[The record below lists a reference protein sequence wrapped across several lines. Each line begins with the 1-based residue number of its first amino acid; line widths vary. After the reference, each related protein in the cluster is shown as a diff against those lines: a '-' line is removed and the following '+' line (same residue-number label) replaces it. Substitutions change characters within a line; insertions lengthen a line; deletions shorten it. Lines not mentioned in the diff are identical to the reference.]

1 MATYEELEE
10 AFTAINRKAPSGA
23 HALILQE
30 LAVRSQNG
38 VITDEAAHAYAADQA
53 VGTTSVAAL
62 TYQFF
67 TGEVPNTDGFDYLV
81 NSTKNAND
89 LNDPSYQTFNTENR
103 YINFAVNLGVAGE
116 GRADFLRDFGSLTFG
131 EAVAVAYNR
140 IIGTSQAAEAGVDV
154 NAAIANIAGR
164 KAYFDAIARAGAP
177 AADTDLAAK
186 AAMAG
191 YIMAEAVKAKVG
203 VYAQGLAG
211 LYDDLGEDGLIH
223 GSFDLNDYV
232 VAKSPPGNQVALQV
246 GESYG
251 VGAVGEADA
260 FSNNADTA
268 FGLMGPANVG
278 DEIVIETGNG
288 RDFFGK
294 QGFLTSI
301 TGLAGASITI
311 DLGGGDDFLDAV
323 FTEAGDI
330 TLDGGV
336 GRDVLDLKLSSD
348 LEDTEVTGF
357 EQVNLS
363 SDNGLGW
370 TVDFSNFEGVDRV
383 VIAGNAAD
391 SFTVEN
397 LTADI
402 EVLVSGGGG
411 AILGFD
417 DVDEMEV
424 IMEGDL
430 GTVTVEGVEDVL
442 TISTGGAATWN
453 GLKTSASEL
462 VVVTRRSL
470 DLGVV
475 EAGGDD
481 RKINLAGATK
491 DVALLY
497 VTDEGAAHTVLLGSG
512 DDVLDLTVRS
522 QEAVTVTLG
531 DGDDTVNLA
540 GVGNAAAFTSAGALK
555 AVTRLTD
562 FGEDD
567 TLVLGEGASTG
578 LYAALAA
585 NAFTGVEE
593 TDEAY
598 FEIVGNAVAVAGA
611 WSYTAFDA
619 ADGSGVIIYST
630 GGDEQAFDDDFYIKL
645 VGVSMDDLDIDDN
658 VITHG

>member
-1 MATYEELEE
+1 MATFEELEE

-30 LAVRSQNG
+30 LAARSQNG
-38 VITDEAAHAYAADQA
+38 VITDEAAHAYAAGQA
-53 VGTTSVAAL
+53 AGTTSVAAL

-67 TGEVPNTDGFDYLV
+67 TGETPNFAGLDYLV
-81 NSTKNAND
+81 NSTTNAND
-89 LNDPSYQTFNTENR
+89 LNDPSYQAFNTENR

-140 IIGTSQAAEAGVDV
+140 IIGASQAAEAGVDV
-154 NAAIANIAGR
+154 SAAIANIAGR
-164 KAYFDAIARAGAP
+164 KAYFDANARAGAP
-177 AADTDLAAK
+177 AADADLAAK

-211 LYDDLGEDGLIH
+211 FYDDIAEDGIIH
-223 GSFDLNDYV
+223 LSFDLNDYV
-232 VAKSPPGNQVALQV
+232 VAKSPPGNAVAMQA
-246 GESYG
+246 GESYD
-251 VGAVGEADA
+251 VGAVGEADV

-268 FGLMGPANVG
+268 FGAVAAANVG
-278 DEIVIETGNG
+278 DEIIIKTGNG
-288 RDFFGK
+288 RDILDK

-301 TGLAGASITI
+301 TGLAGASITV
-311 DLGGGDDFLDAV
+311 DLGGGDDFLKAV

-336 GRDVLDLKLSSD
+336 GRDVLDLEVRSD
-348 LEDTEVTGF
+348 LEDTQVSGF
-357 EQVNLS
+357 EQVRLY
-363 SDNGLGW
+363 DDGTGW
-370 TVDFSNFEGVDRV
+370 TVDFGNFSGVDRLV
-383 VIAGNAAD
+383 VGDENTDI
-391 SFTVEN
+391 FTVEN
-397 LTADI
+397 LTNDI
-402 EVLVSGGGG
+402 DVIVGGGC
-411 AILGFD
+411 ILVYD
-417 DVDEMEV
+417 DVAEAEI

-430 GTVTVEGVEDVL
+430 GLVTVGGVEDVL
-442 TISTGGAATWN
+442 TISTGGAAKWAGIT
-453 GLKTSASEL
+453 TSASEL
-462 VVVTRRSL
+462 VVATRRSL
-470 DLGVV
+470 NLNEVTL
-475 EAGGDD
+475 GGDD
-481 RKINLAGATK
+481 RKINLAAVTK
-491 DVALLY
+491 DVSLFY
-497 VTDEGAAHTVLLGSG
+497 VTDQDAAHTVLLGSG

-540 GVGNAAAFTSAGALK
+540 GLNNTAGFTSAGALK
-555 AVTRLTD
+555 AVTRITD

-567 TLVLGEGASTG
+567 TLVLGEGASAG
-578 LYAALAA
+578 VYAALAA

-630 GGDEQAFDDDFYIKL
+630 GGDEQVLDDDFYIKL

-658 VITHG
+658 VITDG